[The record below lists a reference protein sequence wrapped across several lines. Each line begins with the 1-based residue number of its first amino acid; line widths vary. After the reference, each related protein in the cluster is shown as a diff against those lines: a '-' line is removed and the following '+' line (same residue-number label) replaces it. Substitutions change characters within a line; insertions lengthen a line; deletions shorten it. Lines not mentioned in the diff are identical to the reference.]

1 MSNVSIAQTVT
12 KFDAKLSQALTGQRL
27 AKCRY
32 KTTAKQSAKYP
43 SVCVSVP
50 YISADSIDNT
60 VVISKLIPHIRTM
73 LESAQDGIIR
83 SLYESSDGALSQV
96 TDNDL
101 SIESC
106 ISFLEAENEG
116 SRLTKEFIES
126 WFDSSVKDYVYT
138 LITEKLGYGSD
149 DLTMEQDMTVCKHV
163 NGYRGMYSAL
173 AGGKTMYQPNQINSL
188 KRVLDIVD
196 TDDTQVKLLA
206 RLNKMLEAPKIED
219 LLEL

>member
-1 MSNVSIAQTVT
+1 MSNVSIAHTVT
-12 KFDAKLSQALTGQRL
+12 KFDAKNSQALTGQRL

-32 KTTAKQSAKYP
+32 KTTVKQSAKFP

-50 YISADSIDNT
+50 YIDTTTIDAT
-60 VVISKLIPHIRTM
+60 AMMLLKPHIQAM
-73 LESAQDGIIR
+73 LENAQDGIIR

-96 TDNDL
+96 TDSDL
-101 SIESC
+101 SISAC
-106 ISFLEAENEG
+106 IAFMNAENEG

-126 WFDSSVKDYVYT
+126 WFDSSVRDYVYA
-138 LITEKLGYGSD
+138 LVSEKLGYGTD
-149 DLTMEQDMTVCKHV
+149 DLTMEQDLTVCKHV

-173 AGGKTMYQPNQINSL
+173 AGGKTMYQPNQIASL

-196 TDDTQVKLLA
+196 TDDTQVKLLS
-206 RLNKMLEAPKIED
+206 RLNKMLETPKIED

>member
-1 MSNVSIAQTVT
+1 MSNVSIAHTVT
-12 KFDAKLSQALTGQRL
+12 KFDAKNSQSLTGQRL

-32 KTTAKQSAKYP
+32 KTTAKQSAKFP

-50 YISADSIDNT
+50 YIDVRNAIVDYT
-60 VVISKLIPHIRTM
+60 PLFPHIQAM
-73 LESAQDGIIR
+73 LENAQDGIIR

-101 SIESC
+101 SISAC
-106 ISFLEAENEG
+106 IAYMNAENEG

-126 WFDSSVKDYVYT
+126 WFDTSVRDYVYA
-138 LITEKLGYGSD
+138 LVSEKLGYGTD
-149 DLTMEQDMTVCKHV
+149 DLTVEQDITVCKHV

-196 TDDTQVKLLA
+196 TDDTSTRLIN
-206 RLNKMLEAPKIED
+206 RLNKMLETPKIED

>member
-1 MSNVSIAQTVT
+1 MSNVSIAHTIT

-32 KTTAKQSAKYP
+32 KTTAKQAAKYP

-50 YISADSIDNT
+50 YIDVRNQVTDYSP
-60 VVISKLIPHIRTM
+60 LFPHIQAM
-73 LESAQDGIIR
+73 LENAQDGIIR
-83 SLYESSDGALSQV
+83 SLYESSDGTLSQV
-96 TDNDL
+96 TDSDL
-101 SIESC
+101 SISAC
-106 ISFLEAENEG
+106 ISFMAAENEG

-126 WFDSSVKDYVYT
+126 WFDISVRDYVYA
-138 LITEKLGYGSD
+138 LVSEKLGYGTD
-149 DLTMEQDMTVCKHV
+149 DLTMEQDITVCKHV

-173 AGGKTMYQPNQINSL
+173 AGGKTMYQPNQIASL

-196 TDDTQVKLLA
+196 TDDTSTRLIN
-206 RLNKMLEAPKIED
+206 RLNKMLETPKMED